1 MANYGF
7 NDKNGSEEITFS
19 GSGGGTDYKYDPA
32 SHSHALIPSGQQKEL
47 VGYGQGGGYWTDSHI
62 NLHHGGPTDKIV
74 GGVKTVGKW
83 YVATFYIKPYKW
95 VRERI

>member
-19 GSGGGTDYKYDPA
+19 GSGSGTDYQYDPA
-32 SHSHALIPSGQQKEL
+32 SHTHVLIPSGQAKQL

-62 NLHHGGPTDKIV
+62 NFHHGGPTDKIV

-83 YVATFYIKPYKW
+83 YVDTFYVKPYKW
-95 VRERI
+95 VRERL